1 MLLNQLNYYSH
12 LILNSKNKYL
22 LNILFFLLFMYIYN
36 LYINEFDVIECMKRS
51 KPNTIE
57 LREEHIQFLENEN
70 KALRERLFELENS
83 LSSSRDQSD
92 LSTISHQS
100 TINSLEE
107 NQKYLV
113 DKISSLQSRIIEA
126 KDIITEIAGDNVELR
141 TNAIENERVFERTIR
156 ELDTAKR
163 HCTDALNTLQ
173 NLTGPR

>member
-12 LILNSKNKYL
+12 FILNSKNKYL

-70 KALRERLFELENS
+70 KALRERLFEVENT

-100 TINSLEE
+100 TINSFEE

-126 KDIITEIAGDNVELR
+126 KDIISELAGDNVELR
-141 TNAIENERVFERTIR
+141 TNAVENERVFERTIR
-156 ELDTAKR
+156 ELDTAKK